1 MGSANWQFFQEFLKS
16 PRVVASLV
24 PSSPLLER
32 RLVRAGNLGRASV
45 VVELGSGT
53 GGTTRALL
61 HAMQPAARLIAI
73 ERNAAFA
80 RALTDI
86 DDPRLIVEHGCASRL
101 GEALARCGAES
112 ADVVVSG
119 IPFST
124 LPADVARR
132 IIQAVHQA
140 LAPGG
145 RFIAYQVSDRVADYA
160 RPAFGKPRV
169 EFELCNV
176 PPMRVFI
183 WRKA

>member
-32 RLVRAGNLGRASV
+32 RLVRAGDVGNASV

-61 HAMQPAARLIAI
+61 HAMDPAARLIAI
-73 ERNAAFA
+73 ERHAPFA
-80 RALTDI
+80 RALADI
-86 DDPRLIVEHGCASRL
+86 DDDRLLIEHGCASGL
-101 GEALARCGAES
+101 GDVLARCGARS

-124 LPADVARR
+124 LPPPVALR
-132 IIQAVHQA
+132 IVKAVHGA
-140 LAPGG
+140 IAPGG
-145 RFIAYQVSDRVADYA
+145 RFIAYQVSDKVTDYA
-160 RPAFGKPRV
+160 GPEFGKPRV